1 MVLGLESSLNEDA
14 NALATASVAKKI
26 QAVSAAVVSRPKNR
40 HGRRLR
46 SSSTMRAA
54 VIGRFGNI
62 AIILSL
68 RAQRSNPV
76 LCRS

>member
-1 MVLGLESSLNEDA
+1 MVLGLESFETKDV
-14 NALATASVAKKI
+14 NARGGARAAKI

-54 VIGRFGNI
+54 MVGRCRNM
-62 AIILSL
+62 
-68 RAQRSNPV
+68 RSF
-76 LCRS
+76 

>member
-1 MVLGLESSLNEDA
+1 MVLGLELSLMQMRMRFRD
-14 NALATASVAKKI
+14 ASVAAKI

-54 VIGRFGNI
+54 VIGRSGNI
-62 AIILSL
+62 PSI
-68 RAQRSNPV
+68 
-76 LCRS
+76 

>member
-1 MVLGLESSLNEDA
+1 MVFGLESSLNEDTD
-14 NALATASVAKKI
+14 ALATAAVATKI
-26 QAVSAAVVSRPKNR
+26 QASSAAVVSRPKNR

-62 AIILSL
+62 LSI
-68 RAQRSNPV
+68 
-76 LCRS
+76 